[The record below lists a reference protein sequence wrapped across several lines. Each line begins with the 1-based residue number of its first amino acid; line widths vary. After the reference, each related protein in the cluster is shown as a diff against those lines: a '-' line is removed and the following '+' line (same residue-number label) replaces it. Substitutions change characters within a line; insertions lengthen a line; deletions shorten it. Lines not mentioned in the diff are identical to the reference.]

1 MTAARRDPV
10 PEAEIPMKDRFK
22 NRLKFLF
29 LLAAVLLP
37 GALAHAHVGS
47 ADVYYEGKAGPYP
60 LFVTVRM
67 PQVIPG
73 VAEIHVRSASP
84 DVKSVKV
91 LLLRL
96 TGPGSKHPSTPDIAE
111 RSQQDPQFFVSDLWF
126 LEYGALQV
134 RLEVDGAQGKGEMSV
149 PVASFPRQSQPM
161 PGWLRVL
168 GVFVL
173 FGLTFGVVPIAGGIA
188 RESAVPPGEAP
199 QPSQK
204 RNARI
209 VMAVTLVG
217 ACAIVYG
224 ARAMWNEED
233 AVYARNVG
241 FLKPPAVEATLQEGN
256 RLTLRLAKPL
266 MLPLA
271 GKGRQAVEI
280 KMDEVIPDHGYLMHV
295 FLVGMPAM
303 DKVWHLHFDRAEG
316 GVFSKQLPAM
326 PGGEYQIFADVV
338 DKNGYPWTLLG
349 KVKLPEIGGAPPAGD
364 DSRWEG
370 AGLAPSSAPVAVAQ
384 LPGGGRMIWERADGP
399 LQANVGTSFKFR
411 VEEADG
417 SPARDLEPYMGMAA
431 HMVVLRSDLNV
442 FAHVHTNGS
451 VPMAAIDL
459 AQAGLREDSPSAA
472 SDTPPAMAHH
482 HHATLPADFSIP
494 YGVPSPGDYRFF
506 IQVKRSGQVQ
516 TAAFD
521 ARVQ

>member
-1 MTAARRDPV
+1 MRS
-10 PEAEIPMKDRFK
+10 
-22 NRLKFLF
+22 NRLQ
-29 LLAAVLLP
+29 LLLLIAAVLLP

-73 VAEIHVRSASP
+73 VAEIQVRSASP
-84 DVKSVKV
+84 DVHSVKV
-91 LLLRL
+91 VLLRL

-111 RSQQDPQFFVSDLWF
+111 RSKQDPQFFVSDLWF
-126 LEYGALQV
+126 LEYGALQA
-134 RLEVDGAQGKGEMSV
+134 RLEVDGARGKAELSV
-149 PVASFPRQSQPM
+149 PIASFPRQTKPM
-161 PGWLRVL
+161 PPWMRVL

-173 FGLTFGVVPIAGGIA
+173 FGLTFGIVPIAGGIA
-188 RESAVPPGEAP
+188 RESTVPPGEAP
-199 QPSQK
+199 RPSQR
-204 RNARI
+204 RNSRI
-209 VMAVTLVG
+209 VMAVTLVV
-217 ACAIVYG
+217 ACGIVYG

-233 AVYARNVG
+233 AVYARNVE
-241 FLKPPAVEATLQEGN
+241 FLKPPPVEATLQGGN

-295 FLVGMPAM
+295 FLVGMPGI

-316 GVFSKQLPAM
+316 GTFSKQLPAM
-326 PGGEYQIFADVV
+326 PAGEYQIFADVV

-349 KVKLPEIGGAPPAGD
+349 NVKLPTIAGADPAGD
-364 DSRWEG
+364 DSRWQG
-370 AGLAPSSAPVAVAQ
+370 APLTAPSSGATVAP
-384 LPGGGRMIWERADGP
+384 LPGGGRMVWERTDGP

-431 HMVVLRSDLNV
+431 HMVVLRSDRNV
-442 FAHVHTNGS
+442 FAHVHTNGT
-451 VPMAAIDL
+451 VPMAALDL
-459 AQAGLREDSPSAA
+459 AQAGLLSEPSANA
-472 SDTPPAMAHH
+472 PGAPAMAHH
-482 HHATLPADFSIP
+482 HHASLPASFSIP

-506 IQVKRSGQVQ
+506 VQVKRSGQVQ